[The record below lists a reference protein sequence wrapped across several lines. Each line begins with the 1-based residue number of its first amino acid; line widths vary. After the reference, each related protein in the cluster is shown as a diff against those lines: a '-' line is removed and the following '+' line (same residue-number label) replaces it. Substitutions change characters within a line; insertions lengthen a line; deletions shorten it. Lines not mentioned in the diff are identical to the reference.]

1 MRDETGPGPRGDA
14 TGPREDGILPFAPA
28 RGARTV
34 LRLRRASRRHALD
47 RQGPPERRCVEQG
60 HRTRTARGRAN
71 PRGIS
76 ARRRRTERDRI
87 PGGRRDLHPVRR
99 LDPLPADARR
109 IPGGG
114 HPSLPLFRARRA
126 VRAARRGRPS
136 PAARRATGVARHP
149 RRYRR
154 RHASHDPDVPRGNV
168 RDDGG
173 RDAPRGIPE
182 RVARLTGR
190 SVRPPGGP
198 SASGRAT
205 PASGGFRAGDVRAP
219 RTAGLSGPP
228 DRAEPLRRA
237 VETRGHD
244 VPHRRRGR
252 GPSARAEGR
261 GRVEPE
267 PCGRERLG
275 HVRRARPGSDEHP
288 RRSRHRARGA
298 APRERSRRCR
308 GDDLRE
314 EGLMDEVRLGLA
326 SVTILPVVRGLPSET
341 STVAEALRTTNPKVV
356 ALSIGPE
363 ELQTL
368 RVYHG
373 GPLEPENF
381 EEEIYVAGLSAW
393 EPPVKP
399 PPCFTEAVRIA
410 DKRGTRLEALD
421 MDEVTYTENY
431 VDSVS
436 GLEVVFQGRLER
448 RLAKK
453 RFDARTPQEF
463 VLAWD
468 AEVNGPPGF
477 ARLQARREAFMAARL
492 RQIAAEPSSGRAVIE
507 GGRTRAVPAP
517 PPAPGP

>member
-1 MRDETGPGPRGDA
+1 MSDDTRAGPRGDA
-14 TGPREDGILPFAPA
+14 AGPRGDGILPLATA
-28 RGARTV
+28 RGTGTV
-34 LRLRRASRRHALD
+34 LRLRRPSRRHTLD
-47 RQGPPERRCVEQG
+47 RQGPPERRCAEQG
-60 HRTRTARGRAN
+60 HRARTARGRAN

-87 PGGRRDLHPVRR
+87 AGGWRHLHQVRR
-99 LDPLPADARR
+99 VDPLPEDAGR
-109 IPGGG
+109 IPGRGR
-114 HPSLPLFRARRA
+114 PSLPLLRARRA

-136 PAARRATGVARHP
+136 PAARRATGVAGHP
-149 RRYRR
+149 RGHRR
-154 RHASHDPDVPRGNV
+154 RHASHDPDVPRGDV

-173 RDAPRGIPE
+173 RQAPRGVPE
-182 RVARLTGR
+182 RVALRPR
-190 SVRPPGGP
+190 RPVRPPGG
-198 SASGRAT
+198 SRASGREIAAARGLRT
-205 PASGGFRAGDVRAP
+205 GDVRAP

-244 VPHRRRGR
+244 LPHRRRRR
-252 GPSARAEGR
+252 GPSARAEGG

-267 PCGRERLG
+267 PRGRERLG
-275 HVRRARPGSDEHP
+275 HVRRTRPGSDEHP
-288 RRSRHRARGA
+288 RRPGHRARGA
-298 APRERSRRCR
+298 SPRERSRRCR
-308 GDDLRE
+308 RDDLRE
-314 EGLMDEVRLGLA
+314 EGLMDEVRLGFA
-326 SVTILPVVRGLPSET
+326 SVTILPVVRGLPSEIA
-341 STVAEALRTTNPKVV
+341 TVADAIRTTNPNVV

-368 RVYHG
+368 RVYDG

-393 EPPVKP
+393 ESPIKP
-399 PPCFTEAVRIA
+399 PPCFTEAVRVA
-410 DKRGTRLEALD
+410 EKQGTRLDAID

-436 GLEVVFQGRLER
+436 TLEVIFQGRLER

-477 ARLQARREAFMAARL
+477 ARLQAKREAFMAARL
-492 RQIAAEPSSGRAVIE
+492 RQIAAEGASVLAVIE
-507 GGRTRAVPAP
+507 VDRTKGVLAALH
-517 PPAPGP
+517 G